1 MKGYLVTSDAAEQV
15 EVRKRRALN
24 DPRAITV
31 DDKWAQVARVL
42 SYQPEKDNAL
52 SMFDRVTRLRRG
64 TVRTFHDMLPPNVAR
79 QNSRPMNRGHEAA
92 QTHKRELGLG
102 HELRAAIGRVAHQT
116 MRAIQRAYEGPSLF
130 R

>member
-1 MKGYLVTSDAAEQV
+1 
-15 EVRKRRALN
+15 
-24 DPRAITV
+24 
-31 DDKWAQVARVL
+31 
-42 SYQPEKDNAL
+42 
-52 SMFDRVTRLRRG
+52 MFDRVTRLRRG
-64 TVRTFHDMLPPNVAR
+64 TVRTFHDMLPPNVAQ
-79 QNSRPMNRGHEAA
+79 QNSRSMNRGHETA